1 MKVEQLVASVQRL
14 QMVKNRSKLKA
25 SMSHKNDELKTL
37 WLNLSKEASELLEKY
52 NNTYMCDY
60 YDVIELYNKEWQL
73 YLKMKLLNNKY
84 GSDMSNLDEKFKVI
98 ETIKLS
104 KEDRIEAYKD
114 LFYDDEDY
122 INSFLE

>member
-1 MKVEQLVASVQRL
+1 MKVDQLVASVQRL

-25 SMSHKNDELKTL
+25 SMNHKNEELKAL

-52 NNTYMCDY
+52 NNTYMCEY

-84 GSDMSNLDEKFKVI
+84 GSSMDNIDEKFKVI
-98 ETIKLS
+98 EGIKMS
-104 KEDRIEAYKD
+104 EIN
-114 LFYDDEDY
+114 YDKGD
-122 INSFLE
+122 INEERL